1 VIVTVMMKILK
12 NLPNQLP
19 KTKNKKKAEAKKS
32 EPTKDSKKDDDDPI
46 REGDESDDTD
56 DSDDEEAAENDKK
69 RKADEIDAKSPPAK
83 KVKTENGGVP
93 TGATATATSTG
104 DSKKV
109 FVANLSFQIDDDT
122 IREVFKDIG
131 EIVNIDWFS
140 NKEGNFRGSGTLEFE
155 SHEIAKK
162 AISLKE
168 TEVLGRKM
176 FVDLFKERPEGG
188 RGDRG
193 DRRGRGDRGRGRGAR
208 GGGGGNRETSEKPEN
223 CDTVYLGNLSY
234 DINDDAIK
242 EVFGGCGNILAI
254 RWVEKDGTFRGC
266 GFLQFED
273 TAATDKAV
281 ELAGTEI
288 MGRPVRVDYAA
299 SKSRKQF

>member
-1 VIVTVMMKILK
+1 
-12 NLPNQLP
+12 
-19 KTKNKKKAEAKKS
+19 
-32 EPTKDSKKDDDDPI
+32 
-46 REGDESDDTD
+46 
-56 DSDDEEAAENDKK
+56 
-69 RKADEIDAKSPPAK
+69 
-83 KVKTENGGVP
+83 
-93 TGATATATSTG
+93 
-104 DSKKV
+104 
-109 FVANLSFQIDDDT
+109 
-122 IREVFKDIG
+122 
-131 EIVNIDWFS
+131 
-140 NKEGNFRGSGTLEFE
+140 
-155 SHEIAKK
+155 
-162 AISLKE
+162 
-168 TEVLGRKM
+168 M